1 MVFINP
7 VNNIYSFYKLIRS
20 SMKPFLTTT
29 RTLTLCSFLAFG
41 FVSQMNFSYAADHDQ
56 PAVVAAYYP
65 DWKVYT
71 PNNPYPASK
80 IPAEKL
86 THLIY
91 AFLAV
96 CGPVDSSPNN
106 IKKIIATQCANK
118 PTGTAIIL
126 DEYAA
131 LHIKLAGETAT
142 NVSYKGNFGQLKAL
156 SDKYPHLSI
165 LPSFGGWTLSEPFHT
180 VALDPTYRQ
189 TFINTAAELILKYD
203 FFDGIQ
209 IDWEYPGGHGL
220 SGKGQTNAKLE
231 REAYSLL
238 IKELRLKLDTLE
250 QQNNRDYQLSAA
262 INAGSKTLPG
272 INWSYINQYLDQI
285 YLMSFDF
292 LGNWNHVVGH
302 HSNLYSTPNTPNNI
316 SVENQVNILIDKNIS
331 KNKIIIGSPFYGR
344 GWQGVNTISADRLE
358 KLSSN
363 GGLKKGSDIQDP
375 GYFNYSDISK
385 YFLNNPKLGYRYYYD
400 EAAQA
405 AVLYNQK
412 NKEYISFED
421 KRSLKAKAD
430 YVKKHGLGGV
440 FGWEIT
446 SDVNDELI
454 SVLDSTLN
462 P

>member
-1 MVFINP
+1 MI
-7 VNNIYSFYKLIRS
+7 SLS
-20 SMKPFLTTT
+20 TAA
-29 RTLTLCSFLAFG
+29 RTLSTYSLLTYGFL
-41 FVSQMNFSYAADHDQ
+41 SQINLSYATEHDR
-56 PAVVAAYYP
+56 PYVVAAYYP

-71 PNNPYPASK
+71 PNNPYSASM

-96 CGPVDSSPNN
+96 CGPVHSSPDN
-106 IKKIIATQCANK
+106 IKKIIKTQCADK
-118 PTGTAIIL
+118 PIGTAIIL

-131 LHIKLAGETAT
+131 LQIKLTGETAP

-156 SDKYPHLSI
+156 SEKYPHLSI

-180 VALDPTYRQ
+180 VATNPIYRQ
-189 TFINTAAELILKYD
+189 TFIGTAVELITKYD

-220 SGKGQTNAKLE
+220 SGKGHDQVIQE

-238 IKELRLKLDTLE
+238 IEELRHKLDYLG
-250 QQNNRDYQLSAA
+250 NKHNRHYQLSAA
-262 INAGSKTLPG
+262 INADTKTLPG
-272 INWSYINQYLDQI
+272 INWPHVAKNLDQL

-292 LGNWNHVVGH
+292 LGNWNSVVGH
-302 HSNLYSTPNTPNNI
+302 HSNLYSTPNTPNNT
-316 SVENQVNILIDKNIS
+316 SVDNLVKTLINKQVAKQ
-331 KNKIIIGSPFYGR
+331 KIIIGSPFYGR
-344 GWQGVNTISADRLE
+344 GWQGVDLIPLNKFE
-358 KLSSN
+358 GLSSN
-363 GGLKKGSDIQDP
+363 GGSNKGSDIKDP
-375 GYFNYSDISK
+375 GYFNYNDISK
-385 YFLNNPKLGYRYYYD
+385 YFLKNPKLGYRYYYD
-400 EAAQA
+400 EHAEA

-421 KRSLKAKAD
+421 KRSLKAKAE
-430 YVKKHGLGGV
+430 YAKKQGLGGV

-446 SDVNDELI
+446 SDANNELI